1 MSMVRLVNLYFYSNW
16 QICRLA
22 RRREVRLFQYANN
35 YEKGRKTRILSYLL
49 KKYKIM
55 SKGKDSKGKN
65 DKKEPAKSLK
75 EKRADKVSKR
85 KEKKSE

>member
-1 MSMVRLVNLYFYSNW
+1 MKKTERRKY
-16 QICRLA
+16 CRT
-22 RRREVRLFQYANN
+22 F
-35 YEKGRKTRILSYLL
+35 
-49 KKYKIM
+49 KKNKIM
-55 SKGKDSKGKN
+55 SKGKDSKGKS

>member
-1 MSMVRLVNLYFYSNW
+1 
-16 QICRLA
+16 
-22 RRREVRLFQYANN
+22 
-35 YEKGRKTRILSYLL
+35 
-49 KKYKIM
+49 M

>member
-1 MSMVRLVNLYFYSNW
+1 MRITMKKTERRKY
-16 QICRLA
+16 CRT
-22 RRREVRLFQYANN
+22 F
-35 YEKGRKTRILSYLL
+35 
-49 KKYKIM
+49 KKNKIM
-55 SKGKDSKGKN
+55 SKGKDSKGKS